1 MHKNSI
7 ILNGKRYDAS
17 TGALL
22 GTVADSQFRPI
33 KHTKLKPVAKTITP
47 APQTVIK
54 PTAPKPVTHIARK
67 TTDRS
72 HHIPKTAARKTV
84 GPKTLM
90 RTVVKKPQH
99 SPHPVVKKHYP
110 AVATSSVLAP
120 KVSVN
125 SIDPKRL
132 HRAKKIGK
140 SARVGKFQDH
150 VSSRI
155 TPKFA
160 PITVAPAPATHN
172 QIPQVSAKKPVHHS
186 TSKQALFEHALANAK
201 SHEQPAPVKHR
212 KTHSKHRRLLHSVA
226 SLTAVLVI
234 GASIMYL
241 NKGSVELQLA
251 SVRAGFQASM
261 PNYAPAGFERAGTE
275 TSDGKVA
282 IKFTSPL
289 DKQNFTISQ
298 QASSWDSQTLF
309 DSVVASNTN
318 SYQTV
323 LSGGR
328 TIFLYGNDQAAWVDG
343 GILYKLQGNADLTK
357 DQISSIASSM

>member
-1 MHKNSI
+1 MKNSI
-7 ILNGKRYDAS
+7 VLNGKRYDAS

-22 GTVADSQFRPI
+22 GTVSDSQFRPAKTKHAATRKTVAPVAQTII
-33 KHTKLKPVAKTITP
+33 KPTALKPVA
-47 APQTVIK
+47 
-54 PTAPKPVTHIARK
+54 VTRK

-99 SPHPVVKKHYP
+99 SPHPIVKKHYP
-110 AVATSSVLAP
+110 VVATNSVLAP
-120 KVSVN
+120 KLSVS

-140 SARVGKFQDH
+140 SARIGKFQDH
-150 VSSRI
+150 VSSKI

-160 PITVAPAPATHN
+160 PIAVAPAPVTHAAV
-172 QIPQVSAKKPVHHS
+172 PQVSTKKPVHRTS
-186 TSKQALFEHALANAK
+186 SKQALFEHALANAK

-212 KTHSKHRRLLHSVA
+212 KTRSKHRRMIHSVA
-226 SLTAVLVI
+226 SLTAVLAI
-234 GASIMYL
+234 GVSIAYL

-261 PNYAPAGFERAGTE
+261 PGYAPAGFERTQTE
-275 TSDGKVA
+275 TKDGKIA

-309 DSVVASNTN
+309 DSVVATNSN

-328 TIFLYGNDQAAWVDG
+328 TIFLYGNDQATWVDG